1 MQDFVSGANAKLRE
15 ELGKKQLELVLLLQ
29 NHKTDIVLGVPSAL
43 TDELKKKTNELLDVF
58 NKILE
63 SNKPE
68 ELLAMITH
76 ILQAT
81 GAERDMYALLILVNS
96 IFYLVNSVQSHL
108 QRHGSVRV

>member
-15 ELGKKQLELVLLLQ
+15 ELWKKQLELLLLLQ
-29 NHKTDIVLGVPSAL
+29 NHKTDIAKGAPSVP

-68 ELLAMITH
+68 DLC
-76 ILQAT
+76 
-81 GAERDMYALLILVNS
+81 S
-96 IFYLVNSVQSHL
+96 P
-108 QRHGSVRV
+108 